1 MKNKKLLEMLA
12 SYLDTKVTPDNF
24 DMCNYAKDALY
35 YATRIPEFK
44 RMGFIYASN
53 DNAEPQLK
61 GVATAFYKGKSDLE
75 AAALFFDI
83 SNIEAQHLFA
93 AFEYDE
99 NGYSH
104 KSMFACDGASNGG
117 YARNKETPAWAAAR
131 IRTFVKSRDAKS
143 A

>member
-1 MKNKKLLEMLA
+1 MEMLA
-12 SYLDTKVTPDNF
+12 AYLDTKVTRDNF
-24 DMCNYAKDALY
+24 DMCNYSKDALY

-83 SNIEAQHLFA
+83 TTIEAQHLFSA
-93 AFEYDE
+93 HEYDE

-104 KSMFACDGASNGG
+104 KSMFACDGARDNG
-117 YARNKETPAWAAAR
+117 YARDKEPPAWAAAR
-131 IRTFVKSRDAKS
+131 IRTFVKLKNARS